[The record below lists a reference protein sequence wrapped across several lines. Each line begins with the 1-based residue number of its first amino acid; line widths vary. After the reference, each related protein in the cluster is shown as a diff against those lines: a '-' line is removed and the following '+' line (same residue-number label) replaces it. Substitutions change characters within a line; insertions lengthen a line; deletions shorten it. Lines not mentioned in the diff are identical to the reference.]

1 MATTALGG
9 TAVHTVGDLPTI
21 GSIAPGFTLAGPDL
35 VDFDKPVGTR
45 LVLNIFP
52 SIDTRVCGLS
62 VRTFNQRAAG
72 LDNATVVCV
81 SHDLPFAL
89 RRFCGAEGIDKV
101 VVGSAFR
108 SSFGH
113 DYGMTLVDGAFRGL
127 LARSVV
133 VVDVDGTVR
142 HTEVVPSIDH
152 EPDYDAAIAALG

>member
-9 TAVHTVGDLPTI
+9 APVHTQGDLPAVGT
-21 GSIAPGFTLAGPDL
+21 SAPDFSLTGPDL
-35 VDFDKPVGTR
+35 VDFHCPKGVR

-52 SIDTRVCGLS
+52 SIDTRVCALS

-72 LDNATVVCV
+72 LENATVVCV
-81 SHDLPFAL
+81 SQDLPFAL
-89 RRFCGAEGIDKV
+89 RRFCGAEGIENVK
-101 VVGSAFR
+101 VGSAFR
-108 SSFGH
+108 STFGR

-133 VVDVDGTVR
+133 VLDADGAVL
-142 HTEVVPSIDH
+142 HAQVVPSIDQ

>member
-1 MATTALGG
+1 MATTLLGG
-9 TAVHTVGDLPTI
+9 SPVHTVGDLPSV
-21 GSIAPGFTLAGPDL
+21 GAPAPAYTLTGTDL
-35 VDFDKPVGTR
+35 LDFDRPEGVR

-72 LDNATVVCV
+72 LSDATVVCV
-81 SHDLPFAL
+81 SHDLPFAM
-89 RRFCGAEGIDKV
+89 RRFCGAEGIDNV
-101 VVGSAFR
+101 TVGSGFR
-108 SSFGH
+108 STFGR

-133 VVDVDGTVR
+133 VLDADGTVL
-142 HTEVVPSIDH
+142 HAQVVPSIDQ